1 MNGIEKIIDKLQE
14 EGRAEAEAILA
25 KARAEAEAIS
35 ARYARQAEQ
44 EKAAAE
50 EKGRRAAAE
59 RQDRLI
65 RAAEMES
72 KKTILGAKQAILDKA
87 FAQARETLLRLPEEE
102 YIALLATLA
111 AGSAGSGEEAVVL
124 NKKDRAALGEKVVAE
139 ANRLRAQA
147 GKTAALT
154 LAEETENVD
163 GGLLLRDR
171 SSEVNCTFETL
182 LRLSREDLA
191 GQAASLLFD

>member
-124 NKKDRAALGEKVVAE
+124 NRKDRAALGEKVVAE